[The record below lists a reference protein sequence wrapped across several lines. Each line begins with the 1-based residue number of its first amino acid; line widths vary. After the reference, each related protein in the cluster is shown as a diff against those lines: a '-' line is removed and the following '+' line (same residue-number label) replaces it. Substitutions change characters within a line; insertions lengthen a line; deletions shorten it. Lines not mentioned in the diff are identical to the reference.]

1 MIVYFIKCN
10 DYVKIGQ
17 TKNHIKARMSAIQSC
32 NPYKLEL
39 LLATSIY
46 DNEGDLQGM
55 FTKYWVRGEWYKLS
69 EEILEFIKNKKAK
82 KI

>member
-1 MIVYFIKCN
+1 MLLLYFYFTRN
-10 DYVKIGQ
+10 
-17 TKNHIKARMSAIQSC
+17 KNSYNCINIMKGNESK
-32 NPYKLEL
+32 YKLEL